1 MRYKVSGVIILLSV
15 FLNSIAQR
23 PIVAGPMLGYVEL
36 RTAKIWVQFDEKV
49 ERAKITYRVADETKP
64 AAKTKKSSASS
75 SLLSKQI
82 NLEGGEFNTGV
93 FELTGLEPG
102 TSYKY
107 LITTNINSS
116 FIDSGKFVTQEL
128 WQYRKPPSDFSF
140 LAGSCVYFN
149 QPEYDRPGKPY
160 GGDSSIFDAMAKE
173 KSAFMLWLGDNW
185 YTRYPDYASEWGLHY
200 RPSRERRLKV
210 LQPFLKAMSH
220 YAIWDDHD
228 YGPNDADK
236 SYVLKE
242 ASRKVFMKYWPN
254 PTYGMNGNGIYTAF
268 TYNDA
273 EFFLLDDRW
282 FRSSDRMM
290 DSVNGNSNKEKKMFG
305 DEQMEWLK
313 NALLFSRGNTF
324 TKFRVIVTGSQ
335 VLNGY
340 SKFDALRAFP
350 AEHAELLSFL
360 EKNKIG
366 GVIFVTGDRH
376 HSEIIK
382 MERKNAYTLYD
393 VTSSPITSSPAK
405 TQGAEINNPMRVG
418 KEIDEENYARFS
430 ITGEGKD
437 RKMRVEFIGPKGDV
451 LDTWEVKASDIS
463 F

>member
-1 MRYKVSGVIILLSV
+1 M
-15 FLNSIAQR
+15 
-23 PIVAGPMLGYVEL
+23 PGYVEL
-36 RTAKIWVQFDEKV
+36 RTAKIWLQFADN
-49 ERAKITYRVADETKP
+49 ITEATVHY
-64 AAKTKKSSASS
+64 KSSGKAK
-75 SLLSKQI
+75 LLSQK
-82 NLEGGEFNTGV
+82 LTLSGGEFNTAI
-93 FELTGLEPG
+93 FNLTALDPG
-102 TSYKY
+102 TTYEYYISVGSNKK
-107 LITTNINSS
+107 
-116 FIDSGKFVTQEL
+116 FMDSGSFTTL
-128 WQYRKPPSDFSF
+128 AIWQYRQPPADFIF

-173 KSAFMLWLGDNW
+173 KAAFMLWLGDNW

-200 RPSRERRLKV
+200 RPSHERRLKV

-242 ASRKVFMKYWPN
+242 ASRRVFMKFWPN

-290 DSVNGNSNKEKKMFG
+290 DSTDGDINKEKKMFG

-313 NALLFSRGNTF
+313 NALLYSKVNTF

-335 VLNGY
+335 VLNEY
-340 SKFDALRAFP
+340 SKFDAFRAYP
-350 AEHAELLSFL
+350 GEYKELLSFL

-366 GVIFVTGDRH
+366 GVIFITGDRH

-382 MERKNAYTLYD
+382 MDRKNAYTLYD
-393 VTSSPITSSPAK
+393 VTSSPVTSSPAK
-405 TQGAEINNPMRVG
+405 TQGAEINNPTRVG

-437 RKMRVEFIGPKGDV
+437 RTMKVEFIGLKGNV
-451 LDTWEVKASDIS
+451 LDTWQVKASEIS

>member
-1 MRYKVSGVIILLSV
+1 MTRLLYSITLAHLCLLS
-15 FLNSIAQR
+15 FSQK
-23 PIVAGPMLGYVEL
+23 PIVAGPMPGYIEL
-36 RTAKIWVQFDEKV
+36 RTAKIWVQCDENVRRATIFYTPAGKTTPV
-49 ERAKITYRVADETKP
+49 EKKA
-64 AAKTKKSSASS
+64 KKSLAFAGY
-75 SLLSKQI
+75 LSKQI
-82 NLEGGEFNTGV
+82 KLEGGEFNTGT
-93 FELTGLEPG
+93 FDLTGLQPG

-116 FIDSGKFVTQEL
+116 FIDSGIFTTQEL

-160 GGDSSIFDAMAKE
+160 GGDSSIFESMAKE
-173 KSAFMLWLGDNW
+173 KASFMLWLGDNW
-185 YTRYPDYASEWGLHY
+185 YTRYPDYSSEWGLHY
-200 RPSRERRLKV
+200 RPSHERRMKV
-210 LQPFLKAMSH
+210 LQPFLRCMSH

-254 PTYGMNGNGIYTAF
+254 PTYGMNGKGIYTTF

-273 EFFLLDDRW
+273 QFFLLDDRW
-282 FRSSDRMM
+282 YRSNDRMM
-290 DSVNGNSNKEKKMFG
+290 DSLGGDINREKKMFG

-313 NALLFSRGNTF
+313 NALLFSRSNSF

-335 VLNGY
+335 ILNKY

-350 AEHAELLSFL
+350 AEYNSLLSFL
-360 EKNKIG
+360 EENKIG
-366 GVIFVTGDRH
+366 GVIFITGDRH

-382 MERKNAYTLYD
+382 MERKNGYPLYD
-393 VTSSPITSSPAK
+393 ITSSPVTSSPAK
-405 TQGAEINNPMRVG
+405 TNGAETNNPSRVG
-418 KEIDEENYARFS
+418 KEIDEQNYARFS
-430 ITGEGKD
+430 IKGEGKE
-437 RKMRVEFIGPKGDV
+437 RKMTVDFLGLKGNV
-451 LDTWEVKASDIS
+451 LDTWEVKATDIS
-463 F
+463 Y

>member
-1 MRYKVSGVIILLSV
+1 MLLFV
-15 FLNSIAQR
+15 FLNSRAQR

-36 RTAKIWVQFDEKV
+36 RTAKIWVQF
-49 ERAKITYRVADETKP
+49 ADNVNEATVFYKQSG
-64 AAKTKKSSASS
+64 KSK
-75 SLLSKQI
+75 LLSKKI
-82 NLEGGEFNTGV
+82 TLTVGEFNTAV
-93 FELTGLEPG
+93 FNLTALDPA
-102 TSYKY
+102 TKYSYYISVGANKKF
-107 LITTNINSS
+107 L
-116 FIDSGKFVTQEL
+116 DSGSFTTQAI
-128 WQYRKPPSDFSF
+128 WQYRQPPADFSF

-173 KSAFMLWLGDNW
+173 KAAFMLWLGDNW

-200 RPSRERRLKV
+200 RPSRERKLKV

-290 DSVNGNSNKEKKMFG
+290 DSIDGNVNKEKKMFG

-335 VLNGY
+335 VLNEY

-360 EKNKIG
+360 EENKIG
-366 GVIFVTGDRH
+366 GVIFITGDRH
-376 HSEIIK
+376 HSEIIR
-382 MERKNAYTLYD
+382 MNRKNAYPLYD

-405 TQGAEINNPMRVG
+405 TQGAEINNPSRVG

-430 ITGEGKD
+430 ITGEGKE
-437 RKMRVEFIGPKGDV
+437 RKMKVEFIGITGNV